1 MPGRLSIREKPD
13 WRLGAGK
20 FLWMAWPPNLCA
32 SLCQMPTLTLGLLS
46 DTHMPHRMKQ
56 LPAAALDAL
65 AGVDLIL
72 HAGDVDDPTALE
84 PLRKI
89 APVHAVRGNFHLQ
102 DFSDG
107 GAALPAV
114 VELRLAGHRVVLTHG
129 HRSGL
134 FGFWLKGLH
143 VGGLWL
149 GLTDNGLLNRRAV
162 RRLARLYPGADLIVF
177 GHSHRAHVEWYP
189 EPVEGWVGCTLLV
202 NPGAICPTRGEQ
214 PTVARVRLGN
224 GKPEVEIIPL

>member
-1 MPGRLSIREKPD
+1 ML
-13 WRLGAGK
+13 
-20 FLWMAWPPNLCA
+20 
-32 SLCQMPTLTLGLLS
+32 TLTLGLLS

-65 AGVDLIL
+65 AGVNLIL
-72 HAGDVDDPTALE
+72 HAGDVDDPTALD
-84 PLRKI
+84 PLQKI

-129 HRSGL
+129 HRPGL

-143 VGGLWL
+143 VGALWL

-162 RRLARLYPGADLIVF
+162 RRLARLYPEADLIIF
-177 GHSHRAHVEWYP
+177 GHSHRAHVEW
-189 EPVEGWVGCTLLV
+189 VGGTLLV
-202 NPGAICPTRGEQ
+202 NPGAVCPTRGEQ
-214 PTVARVRLGN
+214 PTVARVRLGA
-224 GKPEVEIIPL
+224 GEPQVEIVPLQPDGIPTGGNAFSLPGRFN